1 MTEQAHILL
10 IEDDVNLGLLLEHML
25 SKHYQVS
32 ILNDG
37 YAALNFSILND
48 GYAALNWLA
57 SGNMPNLIMADVDM
71 PGLGSAQLLENIKVS
86 GFYRH
91 LPIVIL
97 SGKSDLDKAEGL
109 VKQGADA
116 VLQKPFSREELFELL
131 QRLMRFG

>member
-25 SKHYQVS
+25 SKHYQV
-32 ILNDG
+32 
-37 YAALNFSILND
+37 SILND